1 MGSVLF
7 DEDQMGIRDFFARE
21 FDSVSQLW
29 LEEQNRTGKL
39 PALYHP
45 IRNYIA
51 ENSRLGR
58 SVELDGLAEGLG
70 REKDHL
76 LVAECKY
83 HESSFTVNMLKHLQ
97 ESVSLFDHYRIVDY
111 YLISRNG
118 FSEDVL
124 NLHDEHIHPVSVDD
138 MFPG

>member
-1 MGSVLF
+1 MVL
-7 DEDQMGIRDFFARE
+7 IRDFIARE
-21 FDSVSQLW
+21 FDSVAQLW

-39 PALYHP
+39 PAFYHP
-45 IRNYIA
+45 IRNYIV
-51 ENSRLGR
+51 EHSRLGR

-70 REKDHL
+70 RKKDRRL
-76 LVAECKY
+76 AVECKY
-83 HESSFTVNMLKHLQ
+83 RESPFTLKMLKHFQ

-118 FSEDVL
+118 LSEDVL
-124 NLHDEHIHPVSVDD
+124 NLQDEHIHPVSVDE